1 MSPYKYSVST
11 IYATRLRLS
20 ADSGVAEPVRFGLFG
35 IKAYAVGWCTHEIV
49 IWALVRSPRR
59 AGLHCATEDSPDR
72 HAPCCGHVGE
82 SECHGSGVEV
92 LAILN
97 GTDRREPITQA
108 ASFTAHRIRTE
119 ENIMK
124 SGTEDEAKGK
134 TKKRLGKL
142 RRDPTLE
149 GNDEDKVGRVQEKIG
164 SVDWESLLNG
174 IFRGKTV
181 IECGMDRTI
190 FQQGQPAD
198 SLFYIRRGKVKL
210 TVISQ
215 QGKEAIIAILS
226 AGEFFGEGCLT
237 GQPLRMATAVAMTD
251 CNLDK
256 IEKSLMVR
264 MLHEHHD
271 VSELF
276 ITHLLSRNIRYEAD
290 LVDQLFNSS
299 EKRLARI
306 LLLLSHFGKESRVEP
321 VLPGVSQ
328 DSLAQMVGTTRSRV
342 SHFMNKFRKLGFID
356 YSDSDELTVHS
367 SLLNVVLHD

>member
-1 MSPYKYSVST
+1 
-11 IYATRLRLS
+11 
-20 ADSGVAEPVRFGLFG
+20 
-35 IKAYAVGWCTHEIV
+35 
-49 IWALVRSPRR
+49 
-59 AGLHCATEDSPDR
+59 
-72 HAPCCGHVGE
+72 
-82 SECHGSGVEV
+82 
-92 LAILN
+92 
-97 GTDRREPITQA
+97 
-108 ASFTAHRIRTE
+108 
-119 ENIMK
+119 MK
-124 SGTEDEAKGK
+124 SGTKDEVKGK
-134 TKKRLGKL
+134 TKNRLGELMK
-142 RRDPTLE
+142 DPTLE
-149 GNDEDKVGRVQEKIG
+149 GKDKNKIGRVQEQTG

-181 IECGMDRTI
+181 IECGMDRNI

-264 MLHEHHD
+264 ILHEQHD

-306 LLLLSHFGKESRVEP
+306 LLLLSHFGKESKAEAVIP
-321 VLPGVSQ
+321 TVSQ
-328 DSLAQMVGTTRSRV
+328 DSLAQMIGTTRSRV
-342 SHFMNKFRKLGFID
+342 SHFMNRFREHGFID
-356 YSDSDELTVHS
+356 YSDNDGLTVHS
-367 SLLNVVLHD
+367 GLLSVVLHD